1 MTQHHYSREKS
12 KADQVVGFSYIDV
25 NDSIVKGLGDGVADD
40 NVTKVDI
47 PSNATGAILY
57 VEISSGEL
65 RVSDNGGVPSSTS
78 KRGRPVTKTG
88 TMIYLGVSS
97 TYKGSI
103 AGLDNCKMICSAGAT
118 ARVQVTYVRN
128 VDR

>member
-25 NDSIVKGLGDGVADD
+25 GTTVKGLGDGVADD

-47 PSNATGAILY
+47 PTNATGAILY
-57 VEISSGEL
+57 VEIASGEL
-65 RVSDNGGVPSSTS
+65 RVSDNGGVPSSTD

-88 TMIYLGVSS
+88 TIIYLGVSS

-103 AGLDNCKMICSAGAT
+103 AGLENCKMICSAGTT